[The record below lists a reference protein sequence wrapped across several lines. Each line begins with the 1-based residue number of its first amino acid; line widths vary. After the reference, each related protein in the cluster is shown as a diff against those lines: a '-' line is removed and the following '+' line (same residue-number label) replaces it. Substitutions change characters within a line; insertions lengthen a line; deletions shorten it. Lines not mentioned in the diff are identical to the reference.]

1 MKRESKKF
9 YLFTLGEKK
18 KKKHVNEKRGYF
30 QIVFLNLGKI

>member
-9 YLFTLGEKK
+9 YLFTLGK
-18 KKKHVNEKRGYF
+18 KKKHVNEKCGYF

>member
-9 YLFTLGEKK
+9 YLFTLGGKQ
-18 KKKHVNEKRGYF
+18 KHVNEKCGYF

>member
-9 YLFTLGEKK
+9 YPFTLGEK